1 MPKRI
6 LYLTN
11 YIYYPKIKSFSRNK
25 TGLGMVNW
33 EVAKQFA
40 ARGNEVYILT
50 STLCNSYKVEGVNI
64 IGLSIGNL
72 FKNAKYSRL
81 LFYLF
86 LLSKSGGKGS
96 AKLAL
101 FKNLL
106 IEGYVYKIIKNISP
120 DIIHIHGVVLS
131 TLSFINASANM
142 DKKIVIT
149 LHGINSLD
157 ENIPLSLYEKEFE
170 QKALKFLSM
179 KKNVIITTVSSGV
192 KNIIEKNFG
201 IKNDKR
207 LVFVP
212 NGVDCDKFALDIDKK
227 ILRKKYKV
235 GISKRILLN
244 VSRLGKLKNQIFI
257 LRSLAS
263 MNSESKDNII
273 LYLIG
278 EGKEQER
285 KKIENYISSHK
296 LERNVKVLGHKE
308 GKELIEYYNMADLLV
323 ITSTSEG
330 FGLQMVEAF
339 AAGIPVLTFCD
350 LTAVKD
356 LYNPNCMMLVKN
368 RDVNEFGEAI
378 KKALSMNWNRSII
391 KEHAKK
397 FSWESAIDKYNSVY
411 KFCENTEQEK
421 ENSWRITLEDLKW

>member
-1 MPKRI
+1 VSRRI

-33 EVAKQFA
+33 EIAKQFA
-40 ARGNEVYILT
+40 AKGNEVYILT
-50 STLCNSYKVEGVNI
+50 STFCNSCKVEGVNI

-86 LLSKSGGKGS
+86 LLSKSGGKS
-96 AKLAL
+96 RAKLAL

-106 IEGYVYKIIKNISP
+106 IEGYVCKIIKNISP

-192 KNIIEKNFG
+192 KNIIKNNFG
-201 IKNDKR
+201 IRGDNG
-207 LVFVP
+207 LIFVP
-212 NGVDCDKFALDIDKK
+212 NGVDRDKFALDVDKK
-227 ILRKKYKV
+227 YLKKEYK
-235 GISKRILLN
+235 IETNKRILLN

-257 LRSLAS
+257 LKSLAF
-263 MNSESKDNII
+263 MNPESKENIV
-273 LYLIG
+273 LYLVG
-278 EGKEQER
+278 EGEEQER
-285 KKIENYISSHK
+285 KKIENYIHYHK
-296 LERNVKVLGHKE
+296 LERNVKLLGHKE

-330 FGLQMVEAF
+330 FGLQMIEAF
-339 AAGIPVLTFCD
+339 AAGVPVLTFSD
-350 LTAVKD
+350 LAAVKD
-356 LYNPNCMMLVKN
+356 LYNPNCMMLVEE
-368 RDVNEFGEAI
+368 RDIEKFGNAI
-378 KKALSMNWNRSII
+378 KHALTVNWDKSII
-391 KEHAKK
+391 KKHSKL
-397 FSWESAIDKYNSVY
+397 FSWDSVVRKYSIVY
-411 KFCENTEQEK
+411 KFCENTEK
-421 ENSWRITLEDLKW
+421 EVRWEIKLKDLK